1 MREIENPMVRDS
13 LWTEIDEIER
23 EAEAERWY
31 RQADDEYDEW
41 AAMREG

>member
-1 MREIENPMVRDS
+1 MQELENPMVIDR
-13 LWTEIDEIER
+13 LWDEVDEIER
-23 EAEAERWY
+23 EYEAERWY